1 MAYRLI
7 FAEYTLEGDSLLD
20 SAPLNCF
27 DTLGDDSFSHD
38 RSGMLAERSA
48 FEMVRDQLDDA
59 QRAELDM
66 IDDFWRTN
74 ADAFNRD
81 FRLQQ
86 AFLDRTTILSGMVV
100 DAKGKVP
107 EIPRSHWWWWPI
119 KEEGEE

>member
-27 DTLGDDSFSHD
+27 DTLGEDSFSHD

-59 QRAELDM
+59 QRAELDR
-66 IDDFWRTN
+66 IDAFWREN
-74 ADAFNRD
+74 AEAFNRD
-81 FRLQQ
+81 FRMQQ
-86 AFLDRTTILSGMVV
+86 AFLDKKTVLAGMVE
-100 DAKGKVP
+100 DDKGRTP

-119 KEEGEE
+119 KDGDE

>member
-27 DTLGDDSFSHD
+27 DTLGNDSFDHD
-38 RSGMLAERSA
+38 RDGMLAERSA

-66 IDDFWRTN
+66 IDDFWRAN

-81 FRLQQ
+81 FRMQQ
-86 AFLDRTTILSGMVV
+86 VLIDKKTVLTGMVED
-100 DAKGKVP
+100 DAGNTP

-119 KEEGEE
+119 KDAE